1 MEEALVYLKEMNKIE
16 KKSIEVNQYETS
28 QEIQQYEWMVE
39 IMNRKIDST
48 VHHIKHIELEIQ
60 NLKKKM
66 EKDGE
71 ALNNLYTSFIKL
83 KNEIMGVDAD
93 DEDGMDVEE

>member
-1 MEEALVYLKEMNKIE
+1 
-16 KKSIEVNQYETS
+16 
-28 QEIQQYEWMVE
+28 MVE
-39 IMNRKIDST
+39 IMNRKIDAT
-48 VHHIKHIELEIQ
+48 VHHIEHIELEIQ

-66 EKDGE
+66 KKDGE